1 MNLFL
6 PTILSI
12 IAIIVIGTPFT
23 YYWFRWSDR
32 WAESEKGRFGTK
44 RKKDKGEVRVIRS
57 ETDSETDSGP
67 GADGDR

>member
-32 WAESEKGRFGTK
+32 WADAEKGRFGPK
-44 RKKDKGEVRVIRS
+44 GKKDKGEVRVIRS
-57 ETDSETDSGP
+57 DSDTEP
-67 GADGDR
+67 RADDER